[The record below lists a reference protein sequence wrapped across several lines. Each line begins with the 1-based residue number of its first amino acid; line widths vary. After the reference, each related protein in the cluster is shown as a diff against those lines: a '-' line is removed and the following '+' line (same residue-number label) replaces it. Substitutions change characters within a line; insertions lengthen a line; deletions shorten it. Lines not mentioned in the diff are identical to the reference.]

1 MARTASV
8 HRRTSETQIQ
18 LDIDLDGSGKAEI
31 MTGVGFF
38 DHMLTLLG
46 RHSGVDIEV
55 KASGDTH
62 VDFHHTVEDVGIAL
76 GQAIKEALGDKKGIE
91 RYGSVAVPMDEAL
104 ARVAVDLGGRPY
116 LVFNAAFPAE
126 KVGDFDSGLV
136 EEFMQALANNVGMNL
151 HIEVPYGRN
160 AHHVSEAIFKGLAR
174 ALKTAVKVTGT
185 DIPSTKGTL

>member
-1 MARTASV
+1 VARTASV
-8 HRRTSETQIQ
+8 HRRTRETQIQ
-18 LDIDLDGSGKAEI
+18 LHIDLDGSGKAEI

-46 RHSGVDIEV
+46 RHSGVNIEV

-76 GQAIKEALGDKKGIE
+76 GQAIKEALGDKEGIE

-116 LVFNAAFPAE
+116 LVFNAEFPAE

-136 EEFMQALANNVGMNL
+136 EEFMQALANNAGMNL

-160 AHHVSEAIFKGLAR
+160 AHHVSEAVFKGLAR
-174 ALKTAVKVTGT
+174 ALKTAVRVTGT

>member
-8 HRRTSETQIQ
+8 RRSTRETQIQ

-38 DHMLTLLG
+38 DHMLTLLA
-46 RHSGVDIEV
+46 RHSGVDIDV

-76 GQAIKEALGDKKGIE
+76 GQAIKEAVGDKKGIE
-91 RYGSVAVPMDEAL
+91 RYASVAIPMDQAL
-104 ARVAVDLGGRPY
+104 ARVALDLGGRPY
-116 LVFNAAFPAE
+116 LVFNAEFPAE
-126 KVGDFDSGLV
+126 KVGDFDSDLV
-136 EEFMQALANNVGMNL
+136 EEFMQALANNAGMNL

-160 AHHVSEAIFKGLAR
+160 VHHVSEAIFKGLAR
-174 ALKTAVKVTGT
+174 ALKSALKVTGD